1 MCVCV
6 RVRVRVRVR
15 VCVCVRARMCVS
27 IADLDRGFVHG
38 EKEHRPPPTAD
49 EISFEEAMTPA
60 IAKKYW
66 DILKDAAKKLGG
78 YARDSSAR
86 LLRDTPHYPGGER
99 GPGEKGFAKLVFP
112 SKYEE
117 WGT

>member
-1 MCVCV
+1 MRSLCV
-6 RVRVRVRVR
+6 RA
-15 VCVCVRARMCVS
+15 CVYARARMCVS

-49 EISFEEAMTPA
+49 EISFEEAVTPA
-60 IAKKYW
+60 IATKYW

-78 YARDSSAR
+78 YARDSTAR